1 MVYSEQLFYSFC
13 FSLHKIVDSEY
24 SPENYKTLKINIGAI
39 IKNPVMLNIVVDHL
53 KTKKMCKN
61 PAKKL
66 LFIIR
71 YVSDQ
76 YKTKEMC
83 DNLFEKMVEC

>member
-1 MVYSEQLFYSFC
+1 
-13 FSLHKIVDSEY
+13 
-24 SPENYKTLKINIGAI
+24 
-39 IKNPVMLNIVVDHL
+39 MLNIVVDHL